1 MHRTAIDIP
10 DLSCATCLAQVR
22 QTLAGSP
29 GIGFVAADL
38 RRRRLLIDARDA
50 GSLEQACQRLAD
62 AGFPAS
68 PVVGQ
73 AG

>member
-29 GIGFVAADL
+29 GVGFVAADL
-38 RRRRLLIDARDA
+38 RRRRLLIDARDPDA
-50 GSLEQACQRLAD
+50 LGEACRRLAD

-68 PVVGQ
+68 PVGAQ